1 MSLSS
6 FANITTALI
15 GLLSMDPPVSAQ
27 IFRARDRQLAEQF
40 ETAINVQ
47 FDGAVPVNNGFS
59 QAPVDWESRYTIEC
73 YARTTTGSADLAVDP
88 LLSEVFK
95 RIAADVTLG
104 DLVMDI
110 GYPLIEAE
118 YTSEQVKTGWVRMTY
133 PVRHR
138 TSNLTLEPQ

>member
-1 MSLSS
+1 MSFTA
-6 FANITTALI
+6 FASITTALKD
-15 GLLSMDPPVSAQ
+15 LLAAEPPVSPQ

-40 ETAINVQ
+40 ETAVNIQ
-47 FDGAVPVNNGFS
+47 FDGSMPVNSGFS
-59 QAPVDWESRYTIEC
+59 DSPVDWESRFTIEC
-73 YARTTTGSADLAVDP
+73 YARTAGSADLAVDP

-95 RIAADVTLG
+95 RIALDTTLG
-104 DLVMDI
+104 GLVMDI

-118 YTSEQVKTGWVRMTY
+118 YTSEQVKTGWIRMTY

>member
-1 MSLSS
+1 MSLTS

-15 GLLSMDPPVSAQ
+15 AVLAAEPPVSLQ

-47 FDGAVPVNNGFS
+47 FDGAVPVNSGFS
-59 QAPVDWESRYTIEC
+59 GSPVDWEARYTIEC
-73 YARTTTGSADLAVDP
+73 YARTTAGSADLAVDP
-88 LLSEVFK
+88 LLDEVFK
-95 RIAADVTLG
+95 RIAADTTLG

-138 TSNLTLEPQ
+138 TSNLTLEQQ